1 MNLITLQNALLEWGD
16 APLLDH
22 VDLAIEEGQRIGLIG
37 RNGTGKSSLM
47 SVLAGTEDLDD
58 GFKNVVNG
66 LTVAMVEQDPILPE
80 APTIFESLLLRGKV
94 ADLHDERLQWSVQAK
109 ISEYLHKL
117 SLDENASPQ
126 ESSGGERKK
135 AALALAF
142 ALEPKLLLL
151 DEPTNHLDIDA
162 ILKLEEIILD
172 EFKTSRSL
180 VTVTHDRSFLNKI
193 SQQILELDR
202 GKIRTY
208 PGNFEAYERRKSQ
221 ELEAEEKSRAEFD
234 KFWAQEEAW
243 IRRGIEARRTRNE
256 GRVRRLEKI
265 RREREA
271 RRDRLGTAKISL
283 DAGER
288 SGKIVA
294 ELTDVNLVLGGKT
307 LVKDLNFT
315 LMRGDKLGLIGPNG
329 VGKSSLIKIILGELA
344 PTSGKVKLGTN
355 IQVAYFDQMRNAL
368 DPEKTLTQTVSPGSD
383 WIETNGQRKHVIGYL
398 EDFLFPPHRSEVKV
412 SSLSGGER
420 NRLLL
425 AKLFAKP
432 ANLLIMDEPT
442 NDLDIESL
450 ELLEDTLASYPG
462 TVILVSHDQT
472 FMDNVASVVI
482 GPDKEGKWNSYVG
495 GYDEWLK
502 FREASNSLEK
512 VAEAKAKPKV
522 SRAPKEKPIKLSYK
536 EKQELEQLPGEI
548 DALEQRQHVLVNDL
562 QTASTRD
569 NTAQF
574 IQEVSSELAEIDKL
588 LVGKYARWEEL
599 EAKRDLSAGNQK

>member
-1 MNLITLQNALLEWGD
+1 MNLVTLQDALLEWGD

-22 VDLAIEEGQRIGLIG
+22 TELVIEEGQRIGLIG

-47 SVLAGTEDLDD
+47 SVIAGQLELDD
-58 GFKNVVNG
+58 GLRTAVND
-66 LTVAMVEQDPILPE
+66 LTAVMVEQDPVLPE
-80 APTIFESLLLRGKV
+80 AETIFDSLVLRGKIEEI
-94 ADLHDERLQWSVQAK
+94 HDERLQWATQAK
-109 ISEYLHKL
+109 ISEYLHKFGL
-117 SLDENASPQ
+117 NENASPQ
-126 ESSGGERKK
+126 EASGGEKKK

-162 ILKLEEIILD
+162 ILKLEEIILN
-172 EFKTSRSL
+172 EFKGSRSL

-193 SQQILELDR
+193 SQQIIELDR
-202 GKIRTY
+202 GILRTY
-208 PGNFEAYERRKSQ
+208 PGNFEAYERRKAE

-234 KFWAQEEAW
+234 KFWQQEEAW

-256 GRVRRLEKI
+256 GRVRRLEKL

-271 RRDRLGTAKISL
+271 RRDRLGTAKLSL

-288 SGKIVA
+288 SGKLVA
-294 ELTDVNLVLGGKT
+294 ELTDVNLELGGKK
-307 LVKDLNFT
+307 LINDLNFR

-329 VGKSSLIKIILGELA
+329 VGKSSLIKVILGEMQ
-344 PTSGKVKLGTN
+344 PTSGNVRLGFN

-450 ELLEDTLASYPG
+450 ELLEETLANYKG

-472 FMDNVASVVI
+472 FMDNVASLVI
-482 GPDKEGKWNSYVG
+482 GPDNQGNWTSYVG
-495 GYDEWLK
+495 GYEEWLK
-502 FREASNSLEK
+502 FREPKQSTEK
-512 VAEAKAKPKV
+512 
-522 SRAPKEKPIKLSYK
+522 KEKPKPVRPQKEKPLKLSFK
-536 EKQELEQLPGEI
+536 EKQELEKLPSEI
-548 DALEQRQHVLVNDL
+548 EELEQKQHQLVQEL
-562 QTASTRD
+562 QTASSKD

-574 IQEVSSELAEIDKL
+574 IQQAGKDLAEIDKL
-588 LVGKYARWEEL
+588 LQEKYARWEEL
-599 EAKRDLSAGNQK
+599 DMKQNLSSGNQK